1 MGKNILIAA
10 FPEVSALGK
19 VVAKKLG
26 ASFSEINVKKFP
38 DSEFHLLI
46 DKNPKGLTVVIL
58 NSMAGNPDEKIIETI
73 LVEGIARDYGAKK
86 TILFATYLPYMRQDT
101 HFMNY
106 DSFSAKHI
114 IELFSGFDKII
125 AIDPHLHRIDDMHRL
140 SRRAESITMDE
151 VVANYIKKNFKS
163 DFEIIGPDLESRQWS
178 SKIAKMLNKKV
189 FVLNKDRLGDAHIKQ
204 HSVKLDKGKNYII
217 IDDIISTG
225 KTLVGA
231 LKMAKSQGANK
242 LTCIGI
248 HGLLVSGCDKDIR
261 KYSSLITTNTVPS
274 KYSKI
279 DVSDAIVKRL
289 KKI

>member
-10 FPEVSALGK
+10 FPEVSVMGK

-26 ASFSEINVKKFP
+26 AAFTEIEVKKFP
-38 DSEFHLLI
+38 DSEFHLLV

-58 NSMAGNPDEKIIETI
+58 NSMAGNPNEKIVETI

-106 DSFSAKHI
+106 DSFSAKHM

-140 SRRAESITMDE
+140 SKRAESITVDE
-151 VVANYIKKNFKS
+151 IVANYIKKNFKS

-178 SKIAKMLNKKV
+178 SKIAKMLKKKV
-189 FVLNKDRLGDAHIKQ
+189 FVLNKTRIGDANIKQ
-204 HSVKLDKGKNYII
+204 KKVELDTGKNYII
-217 IDDIISTG
+217 IDDIIST
-225 KTLVGA
+225 
-231 LKMAKSQGANK
+231 
-242 LTCIGI
+242 
-248 HGLLVSGCDKDIR
+248 
-261 KYSSLITTNTVPS
+261 
-274 KYSKI
+274 
-279 DVSDAIVKRL
+279 
-289 KKI
+289 